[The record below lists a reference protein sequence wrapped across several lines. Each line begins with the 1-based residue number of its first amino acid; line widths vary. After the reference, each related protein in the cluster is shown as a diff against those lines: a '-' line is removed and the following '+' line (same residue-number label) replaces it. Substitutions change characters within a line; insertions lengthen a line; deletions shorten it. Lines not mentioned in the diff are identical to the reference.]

1 MKIQGSTQTP
11 APVSQSEAN
20 VVQVTSKKDK
30 ADAANGPASSNNHEH
45 IPPQVQLRNPAAE
58 QKFEGQR
65 IAADLN
71 ARFDST
77 NGANKN
83 APPKPDDPKAYF
95 DLEWEADD
103 WKLTQ

>member
-1 MKIQGSTQTP
+1 MKIQGSIQM
-11 APVSQSEAN
+11 PVAVPQSETNAA
-20 VVQVTSKKDK
+20 QGTSKKDK
-30 ADAANGPASSNNHEH
+30 ADAANGPASSTNNQERTL
-45 IPPQVQLRNPAAE
+45 PQVQSRNPATE

-77 NGANKN
+77 NVAHKN
-83 APPKPDDPKAYF
+83 APTKPDDPKAYF

-103 WKLTQ
+103 

>member
-1 MKIQGSTQTP
+1 MKVQGSSQMP
-11 APVSQSEAN
+11 AAVPPSEVN
-20 VVQVTSKKDK
+20 GVQGTSKKDK
-30 ADAANGPASSNNHEH
+30 ADAANGPASSINTQEL
-45 IPPQVQLRNPAAE
+45 IPPQVQPRNPAAE

-71 ARFDST
+71 ARFDSI

-83 APPKPDDPKAYF
+83 APSKPDDPKAYF

-103 WKLTQ
+103 

>member
-1 MKIQGSTQTP
+1 MKVQGSTQMP
-11 APVSQSEAN
+11 AAVPQSETN
-20 VVQVTSKKDK
+20 GVQRTSKKDK
-30 ADAANGPASSNNHEH
+30 ADAANGPASSTNNQERT
-45 IPPQVQLRNPAAE
+45 PPSVQPRNPAAE

-71 ARFDST
+71 ARFDSA

-83 APPKPDDPKAYF
+83 APTKPDDPKAYF

-103 WKLTQ
+103 